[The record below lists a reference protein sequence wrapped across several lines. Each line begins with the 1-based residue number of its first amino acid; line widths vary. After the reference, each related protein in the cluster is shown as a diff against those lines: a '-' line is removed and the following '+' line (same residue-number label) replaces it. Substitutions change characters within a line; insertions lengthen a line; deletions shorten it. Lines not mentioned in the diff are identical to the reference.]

1 MERRP
6 LTEFLSIRRPL
17 TPSYL
22 SSLADV
28 TTSANFA
35 IAVCSRPA
43 RPRFH
48 ISKDLGR
55 PRSGD
60 VAAFLGKT
68 RAIQAVTRRQARLV
82 FALDATASREATWEH
97 ARRLHGELFDAAS
110 TATSL
115 AVQLCYYRGI
125 GEFRASRWLT
135 ESGAL
140 LDQMSRVTCEAGVT
154 QIGRVLTHALE
165 AGSAT
170 HPIRAVIF
178 VGDACEES
186 PESLLSIAGRCGVKK
201 IPLFLF
207 QEGGDPTTRA
217 VFQRMA
223 TLSGGAT
230 VPFDAGSAE
239 HLRLL
244 LGAVARF
251 ARGGLKALS
260 RADNAGDRLLLEQLE
275 KKP

>member
-1 MERRP
+1 MERQP

-165 AGSAT
+165 AGVRDSP
-170 HPIRAVIF
+170 HSCCHFRRRRLRGIPRIPPVHRRPMRREKKYRYSCFRREVI
-178 VGDACEES
+178 
-186 PESLLSIAGRCGVKK
+186 P
-201 IPLFLF
+201 PL
-207 QEGGDPTTRA
+207 
-217 VFQRMA
+217 
-223 TLSGGAT
+223 
-230 VPFDAGSAE
+230 
-239 HLRLL
+239 
-244 LGAVARF
+244 
-251 ARGGLKALS
+251 ALS
-260 RADNAGDRLLLEQLE
+260 FSGWRH
-275 KKP
+275 